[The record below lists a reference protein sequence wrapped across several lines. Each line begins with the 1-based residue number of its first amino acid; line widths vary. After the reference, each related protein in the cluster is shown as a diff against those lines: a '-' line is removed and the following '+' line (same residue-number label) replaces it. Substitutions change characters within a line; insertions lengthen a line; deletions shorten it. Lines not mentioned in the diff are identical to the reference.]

1 MGYKTDF
8 ENVSKYVQG
17 SIWHWNNKRELI
29 PGVQGMDR
37 PVLIIS
43 NDKFNESSG
52 VVTCAT
58 ITTTLYDSPVHVPI
72 HITADCHIQC
82 EQIQVI
88 AKEELGSFK
97 GLLPESVMAQ
107 VKEKLKIQFNIGADR
122 NTDILLGITKQ
133 ISNLDKKVT
142 GVVNDVNASVALLL
156 EQAERGFGLP
166 NVETDFLKLVLDL
179 NSAMEKI
186 ATEVDKIKAA
196 PAPVEAP
203 ADELEPIVRVIKSR
217 TGQKHRRYTDE
228 EKAIITDPATTV
240 EAIME
245 KFGFDKPAALKT
257 KNYFIKRGGGQS
269 DPNTDRHKGKRLT
282 QAEMCFIADPANS
295 IELIMEKFGYKRTS
309 AQNARYRCRKILKEK
324 SNPSS

>member
-43 NDKFNESSG
+43 NDRFNESSA

-88 AKEELGSFK
+88 SKEELGNFK
-97 GLLPESVMAQ
+97 GLVPESVMAQ

-133 ISNLDKKVT
+133 IASLDKRVT
-142 GVVNDVNASVALLL
+142 NVVNDVNASVSLLL

-166 NVETDFLKLVLDL
+166 NVETDFLKLVLDM
-179 NSAMEKI
+179 NSSMEKI
-186 ATEVDKIKAA
+186 AAEVEKIKAA
-196 PAPVEAP
+196 PTPVQSHT
-203 ADELEPIVRVIKSR
+203 DEPEPIACLIKSR
-217 TGQKHRRYTDE
+217 AGQKHRRYTDE
-228 EKAIITDPATTV
+228 EKAFITDPATTV

-245 KFGFDKPAALKT
+245 RFDFDRPTALKT

-269 DPNTDRHKGKRLT
+269 DSSLDRHKGKRLT
-282 QAEMCFIADPANS
+282 HAEMEFIADPANS
-295 IELIMEKFGYKRTS
+295 IETIMEKFGYKRTS

-324 SNPSS
+324 SNLSS